1 MTDATLYQMFSFTEC
16 RSMSDDSCYIK
27 CFYSQNAGVRVMTD
41 ATLYQMFSFTECRS
55 TSDDRCYIISRTQ
68 L

>member
-1 MTDATLYQMFSFTEC
+1 
-16 RSMSDDSCYIK
+16 MSDDRCYIK

-55 TSDDRCYIISRTQ
+55 MSDDRCHIISNVFIHRMPEYE
-68 L
+68 